1 MDQLAQITGAV
12 IIIWAYLSAQRGI
25 FPFDSV
31 HFLASNTIGAVILA
45 VVAAMGGQWGFLL
58 LETVWAWVAGRG
70 LRKAIK
76 AEREAKREAAKPTS
90 RFNRPDS
97 RAARRR
103 RKNNPLRKVE

>member
-25 FPFDSV
+25 LPFDSV
-31 HFLASNTIGAVILA
+31 HFLAANTIGALILA
-45 VVAAMGGQWGFLL
+45 VVAARGGQWGFLL

-76 AEREAKREAAKPTS
+76 EGRAAKEAAKPTS
-90 RFNRPDS
+90 RFNRPNT

-103 RKNNPLRKVE
+103 RKNNPLRKVD

>member
-1 MDQLAQITGAV
+1 VDQLAQLVGAV

-31 HFLASNTIGAVILA
+31 HFLAANTIGAVILA

-58 LETVWAWVAGRG
+58 LEAVWAWVAGRG

-76 AEREAKREAAKPTS
+76 AEQEAKQAAKPTS

-103 RKNNPLRKVE
+103 RKHNPLRKVD

>member
-1 MDQLAQITGAV
+1 MDQLAQLVGAV

-31 HFLASNTIGAVILA
+31 HFLAANTIGAVILA
-45 VVAAMGGQWGFLL
+45 VVAAQGGQWGFLL

-70 LRKAIK
+70 LRKAISQ
-76 AEREAKREAAKPTS
+76 EREAKRAAAKPTS
-90 RFNRPDS
+90 RFNRPDT

-103 RKNNPLRKVE
+103 RKRNPLRKVD